1 MKDILIIL
9 LVVSLIVL
17 AFRPTSKQATATPI
31 TIIPN
36 QQQIV
41 DAFVKQHPE
50 LLKQALSQAKHE
62 QPHKTVLTVHAA
74 VLKKAETP
82 PLVDATNN
90 EPDGDLVAFQ
100 YNRMKEKYTQ
110 CGGGFGCWKE
120 STRLNGHGWPH
131 VRTVKEIIKYVAI
144 KNKLEPAIALA
155 VAQQESG
162 FGHFDKNMQVK
173 KSYADAYGVM
183 QLLPSTAKALG
194 VNEKNPFENI
204 KGGVMYL
211 KQGLK
216 THKGNVAMTAAGYNS
231 GHSRVKTLG
240 RIPRIAETQ
249 GYTAQVTCNYFQFKG
264 GEI

>member
-1 MKDILIIL
+1 MKDILITA
-9 LVVSLIVL
+9 LVVALIVL
-17 AFRPTSKQATATPI
+17 AFKPTTKQATATPI

-36 QQQIV
+36 QQQLV

-50 LLKQALSQAKHE
+50 VLKQAMAQAK

-74 VLKKAETP
+74 VLKQAETP
-82 PLVDATNN
+82 PLVDAKNN

-100 YNRMKEKYTQ
+100 YNRMKENYTQ
-110 CGGGFGCWKE
+110 CGGGFGCWTQATK
-120 STRLNGHGWPH
+120 LNGHGWPH
-131 VRTVKEIIKYVAI
+131 LRTVKEIIKYVAV

-155 VAQQESG
+155 VAKQESG
-162 FGHFDKNMQVK
+162 FGHFGQNKEVK
-173 KSYADAYGVM
+173 KSPADAYGVM

-194 VNEKNPFENI
+194 VNERNPFENI

-231 GHSRVKTLG
+231 GHGRVKMLG